1 VVSPLPHQKSLS
13 LPNEQD
19 KPQPKYTS
27 DTDGEGREER
37 RWAVSALL
45 EERFLLSDVAGG
57 AEASTDESAT
67 FGQKNSPIGKKVEG

>member
-1 VVSPLPHQKSLS
+1 MAKA
-13 LPNEQD
+13 
-19 KPQPKYTS
+19 
-27 DTDGEGREER
+27 GRER

-57 AEASTDESAT
+57 AEASIDESAT